1 MKLQTMRNQ
10 IQWHPQIGDIVR
22 LRKRYHETAVTA
34 VVINVEQQN
43 SSSELFGWTT
53 FEIQIL
59 TDQGEIAY
67 ISPGCIESVL

>member
-1 MKLQTMRNQ
+1 MRNQ

-59 TDQGEIAY
+59 T
-67 ISPGCIESVL
+67 